1 MSESKNVVNDSNILK
16 NQDLMQKIGMIPT
29 VLMELY
35 KVIVSSFLI
44 LFVPQKC
51 DDHVCSLNEN
61 MVAENDLYTTGL
73 VLNFITMFSF
83 LVFYFIEVKRENR
96 LITYL
101 DVNSTKAS
109 DNDSVGKVLESLP
122 VTNKENIINLD
133 KNYQRVGWF
142 ALGMFMLNTIISGF
156 VVYKYYLD
164 NQTTSTYITNILFMV
179 TKLSDIYAITN
190 TEQNIF
196 YSAYLKIK
204 LQYNDVDP
212 DKKICS
218 KEESDQEKANQG
230 KGKDKTDQDKDKT
243 DQDKD
248 KTDQDKEESNQD
260 KTDQYQGKEKSVS
273 LKDEIDQEKEE
284 ANLLKDNID
293 QEKYF
298 IENDL
303 NQSSSELEMINIES
317 GNNII

>member
-1 MSESKNVVNDSNILK
+1 MSESKIVVKDSNLLK
-16 NQDLMQKIGMIPT
+16 NQDLMQKIGMVPT

-35 KVIVSSFLI
+35 KVMVSSFLI

-73 VLNFITMFSF
+73 VINFITMFSF

-96 LITYL
+96 LISYL

-109 DNDSVGKVLESLP
+109 DNDSVGKVLEILP
-122 VTNKENIINLD
+122 VDKRENIIYLD

-142 ALGMFMLNTIISGF
+142 VLGMFMLNTIISGF
-156 VVYKYYLD
+156 VVYEYYLD

-179 TKLSDIYAITN
+179 TKLGDIYTITN

-196 YSAYLKIK
+196 YSAYLKNK

-212 DKKICS
+212 DKKLCLKDESDLS
-218 KEESDQEKANQG
+218 KEESDC
-230 KGKDKTDQDKDKT
+230 
-243 DQDKD
+243 
-248 KTDQDKEESNQD
+248 
-260 KTDQYQGKEKSVS
+260 
-273 LKDEIDQEKEE
+273 
-284 ANLLKDNID
+284 LKDN
-293 QEKYF
+293 YS
-298 IENDL
+298 IEN
-303 NQSSSELEMINIES
+303 NVNETSSSDLEMLTVKS
-317 GNNII
+317 GNNSE

>member
-1 MSESKNVVNDSNILK
+1 MSESKNVVNDNNILK

-35 KVIVSSFLI
+35 KVLVSSFLI

-218 KEESDQEKANQG
+218 KEESDQESNQEKKESNQEKKESNQEKKESNQESNQG
-230 KGKDKTDQDKDKT
+230 K
-243 DQDKD
+243 
-248 KTDQDKEESNQD
+248 EE
-260 KTDQYQGKEKSVS
+260 SVS

-303 NQSSSELEMINIES
+303 NQSSSELEMIPIES